1 MKYQKMMNML
11 KNSKDPK
18 KDDKIANY
26 EEKKKAEIEEMQ
38 KELTDKKMQGLKEI
52 KDKYNELCS

>member
-18 KDDKIANY
+18 KEDKIANY
-26 EEKKKAEIEEMQ
+26 EEKRNSEIEELQ

-52 KDKYNELCS
+52 KDKYN